1 MRKEK
6 SPCYSGPLL
15 QSCIN
20 ICLQVRLYSH
30 MSFHLWEYTSRVRVL
45 YWVQCYFL
53 WKTEESALNKQKCIY
68 NDRWAVLIVILS
80 HISCLKCP
88 KSNKRLLFTEPC
100 HWHSTP
106 RWHDRRLHKFSC
118 LPVITNGNNVF
129 CSSGTS
135 IQTLRLR
142 AVDCHQGLL
151 ESMACPPSRTLPWQ
165 LKLLASWG
173 CCFSARGAVLSWQ
186 GSAPIYY
193 HHLH

>member
-1 MRKEK
+1 
-6 SPCYSGPLL
+6 
-15 QSCIN
+15 
-20 ICLQVRLYSH
+20 
-30 MSFHLWEYTSRVRVL
+30 MSFHSWEYTSRVRVL

-88 KSNKRLLFTEPC
+88 KPNKRLLFTEPC

-106 RWHDRRLHKFSC
+106 RWPDRRLHKFSC
-118 LPVITNGNNVF
+118 LPGITNGNNVF

-135 IQTLRLR
+135 IQTLWLR

-173 CCFSARGAVLSWQ
+173 CCFSARGAVLILTRQCTHLLSPPSLATFLLCRH
-186 GSAPIYY
+186 SANRCTLKCNCKLYI
-193 HHLH
+193 L